1 MHMMA
6 PNYLAEKHGNLQ
18 HLIDVFVKQRQF
30 MRVYMQQIVIF
41 SADDN
46 WELWNWYQVG

>member
-1 MHMMA
+1 MVLPA
-6 PNYLAEKHGNLQ
+6 PSYLAEKHGNLQ

-30 MRVYMQQIVIF
+30 MRAYMQHIVMF

-46 WELWNWYQVG
+46 GEFWNWYQVG